1 MLNFTERTMIQGQ
14 CNPPSGR
21 QRFLTP
27 RRDPLLQRHP
37 VLIPI
42 ALLSGAVVLCI
53 ASFFASTLFPVIT
66 LLVIPTG
73 SLCLLCAFVSG
84 RSWICTTIICAIELV
99 DRPHLHHTILA
110 KTH

>member
-1 MLNFTERTMIQGQ
+1 MIQGQ
-14 CNPPSGR
+14 CNLSSGR

-53 ASFFASTLFPVIT
+53 ASFFASTLFPVMT
-66 LLVIPTG
+66 LLRIPTG
-73 SLCLLCAFVSG
+73 SLCLLFAFVSG
-84 RSWICTTIICAIELV
+84 ISGILTSIIGLIERV
-99 DRPHLHHTILA
+99 DRPRLHAEMFPQPKEGT
-110 KTH
+110 

>member
-14 CNPPSGR
+14 CNLSSGR

-53 ASFFASTLFPVIT
+53 SSFFVSTLFPVMT
-66 LLVIPTG
+66 LVGISTG
-73 SLCLLCAFVSG
+73 SLCLLFAFLLGISCFFT
-84 RSWICTTIICAIELV
+84 SIICLIERI
-99 DRPHLHHTILA
+99 DRPRLHV
-110 KTH
+110 

>member
-53 ASFFASTLFPVIT
+53 ASFFSSTLFPVIS
-66 LLVIPTG
+66 LLGIFSG
-73 SLCLLCAFVSG
+73 SLCLLFAFVSG
-84 RSWICTTIICAIELV
+84 ISGIFTSFFVLIEC
-99 DRPHLHHTILA
+99 IY
-110 KTH
+110 